1 MKKRKRRRKHKW
13 DERFATR
20 ALLVIA
26 ITTAIFIAA
35 QYVSFLIT
43 RQEQTVLIQY
53 YFTVVG
59 IECGGMLL
67 KRVMEVITAR
77 ISKKEKLPT
86 PTEGTTDS
94 TVDLPIVTN
103 DETGGVG

>member
-1 MKKRKRRRKHKW
+1 MKKPKW
-13 DERFATR
+13 NEHFATR
-20 ALLVIA
+20 VLLIIA
-26 ITTAIFIAA
+26 ITTAIFTAA
-35 QYVSFLIT
+35 QYISFLIT
-43 RQEQTVLIQY
+43 QQEQTVLIQY

-77 ISKKEKLPT
+77 IRKKEQLDT
-86 PTEGTTDS
+86 PPEGTTNS
-94 TVDLPIVTN
+94 TVELPIVTN

>member
-1 MKKRKRRRKHKW
+1 MKKSKKAAKW
-13 DERFATR
+13 NEHFATR
-20 ALLVIA
+20 ALLIIA
-26 ITTAIFIAA
+26 ITTAIFTAA

-77 ISKKEKLPT
+77 IRKKEKLDT
-86 PTEGTTDS
+86 PPEGTTDS
-94 TVDLPIVTN
+94 AVDLPIVTT
-103 DETGGVG
+103 DETGGAG

>member
-1 MKKRKRRRKHKW
+1 MKKPKKAAKW
-13 DERFATR
+13 DEHFATR

-26 ITTAIFIAA
+26 ITTAIFTAA

-67 KRVMEVITAR
+67 KRIMEVITAR
-77 ISKKEKLPT
+77 IRKKEKLNP
-86 PTEGTTDS
+86 PPEGTTDS
-94 TVDLPIVTN
+94 AVELPTVTN

>member
-1 MKKRKRRRKHKW
+1 MNKSKKTAKW
-13 DERFATR
+13 NEHFATR

-26 ITTAIFIAA
+26 VTTAIFTAA

-67 KRVMEVITAR
+67 KRVMEVVIAR
-77 ISKKEKLPT
+77 ISKKEKLNISP
-86 PTEGTTDS
+86 EGTTDS
-94 TVDLPIVTN
+94 TVELPAVTN